1 MALENDLRDYI
12 AQHGTA
18 APEVAAWQGPV
29 IVGEIH
35 QFLRSGDAP
44 IRSIASVRLLREL
57 LKNLR
62 FRYFANESFFNAGPG
77 RRGVHDY
84 WQKGT
89 LPPEFNKDDPAQ
101 AALDDQE
108 VARRV
113 LTRRFQAVL
122 DDLKL
127 HPRYILPIGSR
138 MMDLAIRDRRL
149 AQHFFEEA
157 LDRGIARQTPGVV
170 LLGVSHA
177 AATAF
182 HAGQVTTRMI
192 LEKQGYRCVSILL
205 LTDFIRT
212 SDNTIDDAVIPLTGS
227 PPMIRLAGLTAK
239 SPISVRTDHAMPAGK
254 TNPFRQI
261 ALEGS
266 DSGRTLAEQFEF
278 VVIQK
283 A

>member
-1 MALENDLRDYI
+1 MALADDLRDYI

-18 APEVAAWQGPV
+18 ATEVGAWPGPV

-57 LKNLR
+57 LKNPR

-89 LPPEFNKDDPAQ
+89 LPPAFDKDDPAH

-138 MMDLAIRDRRL
+138 MMDLAVRDRRL

-157 LDRGIARQTPGVV
+157 LDRGIAKQTPGVV
-170 LLGVSHA
+170 LLGVTHA

-182 HAGQVTTRMI
+182 RAGQVTTRMI

-212 SDNTIDDAVIPLTGS
+212 SDNTIDDTVIPLAGATA
-227 PPMIRLAGLTAK
+227 PIRLAGLAGK

-261 ALEGS
+261 VLEGS
-266 DSGRTLAEQFEF
+266 SSGRSLAEQFEF

-283 A
+283 T

>member
-1 MALENDLRDYI
+1 MALENDLREYI
-12 AQHGTA
+12 TQHGTA
-18 APEVAAWQGPV
+18 APDVAAWQGPV

-44 IRSIASVRLLREL
+44 IRSVASVRLLREL

-62 FRYFANESFFNAGPG
+62 FRYFANESFLNAGPG

-89 LPPEFNKDDPAQ
+89 LPPTFDNSDPAQ

-122 DDLKL
+122 DDLKAS
-127 HPRYILPIGSR
+127 PRFILPIGSR
-138 MMDLAIRDRRL
+138 QGGAVRDRRL

-157 LDRGIARQTPGVV
+157 LDRGIAKQTPGVV
-170 LLGVSHA
+170 LLGLSHA
-177 AATAF
+177 GATAF
-182 HAGQVTTRMI
+182 HAGRATTRMI
-192 LEKQGYRCVSILL
+192 LEQQGYRCVSILL
-205 LTDFIRT
+205 LTDFMRA
-212 SDNTIDDAVIPLTGS
+212 SDNTIDDTVIPLADSTAT
-227 PPMIRLAGLTAK
+227 IRLAGLASK
-239 SPISVRTDHAMPAGK
+239 NPVSIRTDHAMPAGK

-266 DSGRTLAEQFEF
+266 DSGRSLAEQFEF

>member
-18 APEVAAWQGPV
+18 TTEVGAWPGPV

-57 LKNLR
+57 LKSPR
-62 FRYFANESFFNAGPG
+62 FRYFANESFLNAGPG

-89 LPPEFNKDDPAQ
+89 LPPAFDNSDPAQ

-113 LTRRFQAVL
+113 LTRRFQVVL
-122 DDLKL
+122 DDLKAS
-127 HPRYILPIGSR
+127 PRYILPIGSR
-138 MMDLAIRDRRL
+138 QGGAVRDRRL
-149 AQHFFEEA
+149 AQHFVEEA

-170 LLGVSHA
+170 LLGLSHA
-177 AATAF
+177 GATAF

-205 LTDFIRT
+205 LTDFVRT
-212 SDNTIDDAVIPLTGS
+212 TDNTIDDTVIPLADPTAA
-227 PPMIRLAGLTAK
+227 IRLAGLAAK
-239 SPISVRTDHAMPAGK
+239 SPVSVRTDHAMLAGK

-266 DSGRTLAEQFEF
+266 DSGRSLAEQFE
-278 VVIQK
+278 VVVLQK
-283 A
+283 T

>member
-1 MALENDLRDYI
+1 MALADDLRDYM
-12 AQHGTA
+12 AKHGTA
-18 APEVAAWQGPV
+18 VPDVAAWPGPV

-35 QFLRSGDAP
+35 QFLKSGDAP
-44 IRSIASVRLLREL
+44 IRSIASVRLLREI
-57 LKNLR
+57 LKSPR
-62 FRYFANESFFNAGPG
+62 FRYFANESFLNAGPA
-77 RRGVHDY
+77 RRGLREY
-84 WQKGT
+84 WEKGT
-89 LPPEFNKDDPAQ
+89 LPPEFDNADPAQ

-122 DDLKL
+122 DDLKAS
-127 HPRYILPIGSR
+127 PRYILPIGSR
-138 MMDLAIRDRRL
+138 QGGAVRDRRL

-157 LDRGIARQTPGVV
+157 LDRGIAKQTPGVV
-170 LLGVSHA
+170 LLGLSHA

-182 HAGQVTTRMI
+182 HKDQVTARMI
-192 LEKQGYRCVSILL
+192 LEKQGYRCVSILV
-205 LTDFIRT
+205 LTDFSRA
-212 SDNTIDDAVIPLTGS
+212 SDDTIDDAVIPLAGS
-227 PPMIRLAGLTAK
+227 TVPIRVAGLAAK

-266 DSGRTLAEQFEF
+266 DSGRSLAEQYEF
-278 VVIQK
+278 IVLPK

>member
-12 AQHGTA
+12 ALHGTA
-18 APEVAAWQGPV
+18 APDVAAWQGPV

-35 QFLRSGDAP
+35 QFLKSGDAP
-44 IRSIASVRLLREL
+44 VRSVASVRVLREL

-77 RRGVHDY
+77 RRGLHDY

-89 LPPEFNKDDPAQ
+89 LPPAFDNADPAQ
-101 AALDDQE
+101 ATLDDQE

-138 MMDLAIRDRRL
+138 VMDLAARDRRL

-157 LDRGIARQTPGVV
+157 LDRGIAKQTPGVV
-170 LLGVSHA
+170 LLGLSHA

-182 HAGQVTTRMI
+182 RAGRATTRMI
-192 LEKQGYRCVSILL
+192 LEERGYRCVSILL

-212 SDNTIDDAVIPLTGS
+212 SDNTIDDAVIPLAGS
-227 PPMIRLAGLTAK
+227 TAPIRLAGLAAK
-239 SPISVRTDHAMPAGK
+239 SPISFRTDHAMPAGK

-261 ALEGS
+261 ALAGS
-266 DSGRTLAEQFEF
+266 DSGRSLAEQYEHI
-278 VVIQK
+278 VLHK